1 METDIA
7 IYRDHPENSHA
18 HAMLTNRSFNSD
30 GT

>member
-1 METDIA
+1 MTDIA
-7 IYRDHPENSHA
+7 IYRDHPENSHT